1 MTLADKEDK
10 TPKDFQIQLGSYGLK
25 QWSGYINEE
34 FLVELKGR
42 DKWKV
47 YREMS
52 DNDAMIGSILFAIE
66 MLIRQCNWFVEPA
79 SEEADDVANAEFVEE
94 AMNTMDDMSWEDLI
108 TEILSFLIYG
118 FSYNEVVYKQ
128 REDGRYVWKRI
139 INIAQESLQRWEFN
153 DEQDLMGLHQDD
165 PATAQSHFIPVEKA
179 FLFRTK
185 MNKNNP
191 EGKSILRNAY
201 RSWYFKKHIE
211 EIEGI
216 GIERDLAGLPVMKV
230 PAQIMSSN
238 ASSAEQAIYAE
249 CKTIIRDI
257 RRDEQ
262 EGVIFPSDIDP
273 DTNQPQ
279 YSLELLSTGGTRQ
292 FNTNEIIN
300 RYDQRIAMTVLADFL
315 MLGHEKV
322 GSFAL
327 SSDKTSLFAVAIGSF
342 LEQIKS
348 VLNNKAVKQLFA
360 INGVKLDKYPKIQC
374 SDIEKPDLQQF
385 SDFMVKMAQ
394 TGMPLF
400 PDKNLE
406 QHVRDMAGLP
416 EAMEDDG
423 DDFSPNVGNDPLEM
437 DEFMRGMLEQV
448 SNKDKINGEPG

>member
-1 MTLADKEDK
+1 MADKDEK

-34 FLVELKGR
+34 FLIELKGR

-66 MLIRQCNWFVEPA
+66 MLIKQCNWFVEPA
-79 SEEADDVANAEFVEE
+79 SEEADDVAHAEFLEE
-94 AMNTMDDMSWEDLI
+94 AMNGMDDMSWEDLI

-118 FSYNEVVYKQ
+118 FSYNEAVYKQ

-139 INIAQESLQRWEFN
+139 INIAQESLQRWEFDDN
-153 DEQDLMGLHQDD
+153 QDLMGLHQDD

-185 MNKNNP
+185 MHKNNP

-216 GIERDLAGLPVMKV
+216 GVERDLAGLPVMKV
-230 PAQIMSSN
+230 PAQIMSPN
-238 ASSAEQAIYAE
+238 ASSTEQAIYTE
-249 CKTIIRDI
+249 CKNIIRDI

-273 DTNQPQ
+273 ETNQPQ

-300 RYDQRIAMTVLADFL
+300 RYDQRIAMTVMADFL

-348 VLNNKAVKQLFA
+348 VLNNRAVKQLFA
-360 INGVKLDKYPKIQC
+360 INGIKLDNYPKIQC

-385 SDFMVKMAQ
+385 SEFMVKMAQ

-406 QHVRDMAGLP
+406 QHIRDMAGLP
-416 EAMEDDG
+416 EATEDDG
-423 DDFSPNVGNDPLEM
+423 DDFAPNVGNDQLEI

-448 SNKDKINGEPG
+448 STRGDVDGEPS